1 MDNDTIHL
9 CVVPDC
15 VLYRASRER
24 FIRVVYRH
32 ILLVVHSGSNCR
44 LHIISLFAKMQQQA

>member
-1 MDNDTIHL
+1 MDNDTIYL

-24 FIRVVYRH
+24 FIHMDYRH
-32 ILLVVHSGSNCR
+32 ILLVDHSGSNCS

>member
-9 CVVPDC
+9 CVIPYGM
-15 VLYRASRER
+15 LYWASRER
-24 FIRVVYRH
+24 FIHMVYRH